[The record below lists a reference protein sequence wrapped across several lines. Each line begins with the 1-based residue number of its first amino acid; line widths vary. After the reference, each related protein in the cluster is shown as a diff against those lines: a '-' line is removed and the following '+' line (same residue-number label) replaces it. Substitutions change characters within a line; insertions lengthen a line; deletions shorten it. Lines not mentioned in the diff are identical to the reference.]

1 MIAYC
6 GIDCSKCEGYLA
18 TLSGKEEELIKVA
31 QAWSE
36 KFQTSVMPEDV
47 ICDGCKADERKSRH
61 CKNTCE
67 IRPCCIGKRLKACIN
82 CDNFPCADECF
93 IIQQVP
99 DAKKNMEI
107 YK

>member
-18 TLSGKEEELIKVA
+18 TLSGKDEELIKVA
-31 QAWSE
+31 KLWSKQFKTDVTKE
-36 KFQTSVMPEDV
+36 QV
-47 ICDGCKADERKSRH
+47 ICDGCKANKRRSYH
-61 CKNTCE
+61 CQNTCE
-67 IRPCCIGKRLKACIN
+67 IRPCCKAKNLDSCIK

-93 IIQQVP
+93 ILQQVP
-99 DAKKNMEI
+99 EAKKNLEI